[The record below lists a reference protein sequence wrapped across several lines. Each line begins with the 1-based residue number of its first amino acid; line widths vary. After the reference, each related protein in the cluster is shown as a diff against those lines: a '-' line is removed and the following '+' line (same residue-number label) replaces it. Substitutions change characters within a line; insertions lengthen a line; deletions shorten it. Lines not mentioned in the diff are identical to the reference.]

1 MSRQNAVLKK
11 RSLPSPRLRSD
22 KSASHM
28 GAIHFFISIGIYFI
42 SLCVISLASSY
53 FLNMQAD
60 PQKYIHIT
68 STVSAALS
76 SAIAA
81 GYLCRATEKSP
92 LACGIIMSVIAVGIA
107 VVLSLI
113 FKGYAT
119 VPIYKGLLL
128 KIPLL
133 FSSFLGAAIG
143 KKRDRRVR
151 CCGR

>member
-1 MSRQNAVLKK
+1 MSRQNATVKK
-11 RSLPSPRLRSD
+11 RSLPSPHLRAE
-22 KSASHM
+22 KSASPR
-28 GAIHFFISIGIYFI
+28 GAMQFFIAVGIYFI
-42 SLCVISLASSY
+42 ALCVISLLSSY
-53 FLNMQAD
+53 FLNMQSD
-60 PQKYIHIT
+60 PQKYIHLT
-68 STVSAALS
+68 STVSAAIS
-76 SAIAA
+76 AAIAS

-113 FKGYAT
+113 FKSYAT
-119 VPIYKGLLL
+119 TPIYYGLLL

>member
-11 RSLPSPRLRSD
+11 RSLPSPHLRSD

-42 SLCVISLASSY
+42 ALCVISLASSY
-53 FLNMQAD
+53 FLNMQSD
-60 PQKYIHIT
+60 PQKYIHLA
-68 STVSAALS
+68 STVSAAISAAIS
-76 SAIAA
+76 S

-113 FKGYAT
+113 FKSYAT
-119 VPIYKGLLL
+119 TPIYKGLLL

>member
-1 MSRQNAVLKK
+1 MSRHNATVKK

-22 KSASHM
+22 TSSSTR
-28 GAIHFFISIGIYFI
+28 GTIHFFISVGIYFI
-42 SLCVISLASSY
+42 ALCVISLASSY

-60 PQKYIHIT
+60 PQKYIYLA
-68 STVSAALS
+68 STVSAAIS

-92 LACGIIMSVIAVGIA
+92 LACGIIMSVIAISIA

-113 FKGYAT
+113 CKSYAT

-128 KIPLL
+128 KIPLF
-133 FSSFLGAAIG
+133 FSSFLGAVIG
-143 KKRDRRVR
+143 KKRPPRGR